1 MGLLLV
7 AGCASSGPAV
17 LRPTPGA
24 VPSGFP
30 NHSPTTIRHSIA
42 AASDSIAAVSAVA
55 EVRVRTPEVDNSYKS
70 WLRLQN
76 GDSLLVSV
84 SPGFGIQAVRG
95 LATPDSV
102 FLHNRFHHELYFGAF
117 AAARTL
123 VPGVDSLTAL
133 FANLTGTL
141 RPPTAPDWQLRAD
154 SSYYYLE
161 ARSAERREI
170 YVVDPSLWR
179 VVRYQLRDGSGALVE
194 ERVFS
199 GFHEVG
205 GFFFP
210 RQIRVRRPSSQQE
223 LTVHYESATINP
235 ENLELRFAIDPTVKR
250 IPLNLPQ

>member
-1 MGLLLV
+1 M
-7 AGCASSGPAV
+7 
-17 LRPTPGA
+17 
-24 VPSGFP
+24 PSGFP
-30 NHSPTTIRHSIA
+30 NHSTSTIRHSIA
-42 AASDSIAAVSAVA
+42 AASDSIGAVSAVA
-55 EVRVRTPEVDNSYKS
+55 QVRVRAPEVDNSYKS
-70 WLRLQN
+70 WLRLQD
-76 GDSLLVSV
+76 GDSLMVSV

-102 FLHNRFHHELYFGAF
+102 FLHNRLHHELYFGAF

-123 VPGVDSLTAL
+123 VPGVDSLAAL

-141 RPPTAPDWQLRAD
+141 RPPAGPDWQLRAD
-154 SSYYYLE
+154 SSYYYME
-161 ARSAERREI
+161 ARSPERREI

-179 VVRYQLRDGSGALVE
+179 VVRYQVRDGSGALLE

-210 RQIRVRRPSSQQE
+210 RQIRVRRPPSRQE
-223 LTVHYESATINP
+223 LTVHYESAEINP
-235 ENLELRFAIDPTVKR
+235 DDLDLRFAIDPTVKR